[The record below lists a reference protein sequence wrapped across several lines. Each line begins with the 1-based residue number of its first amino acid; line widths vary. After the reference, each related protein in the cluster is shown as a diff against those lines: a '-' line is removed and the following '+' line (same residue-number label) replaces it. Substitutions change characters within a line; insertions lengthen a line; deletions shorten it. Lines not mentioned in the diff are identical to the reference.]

1 MLNTMTSQI
10 KVVFFLLLLP
20 TLSTADTIEQLTAR
34 AKNGDQQ
41 AQLELG
47 VTLLQEKQLQE
58 KQLQETNGKTSS
70 ATALSYLEPLAMKG
84 NQEAQIWLGRAYR
97 DALAGVNK
105 DSKLA
110 FTYFEK
116 AAGSDGKNPEAQYE
130 LATAYYAG
138 DGTDRNLI
146 AAYMWVSLS
155 LGKGSVKDNEARQ
168 LQEILTENLNAE
180 QLDKAKLLVK
190 QLETL
195 YIKS

>member
-10 KVVFFLLLLP
+10 KIVFFLLLLP
-20 TLSTADTIEQLTAR
+20 TLSTADTIEQLTVR

-58 KQLQETNGKTSS
+58 KNGNTSS
-70 ATALSYLEPLAMKG
+70 ATVLSYLEPLAMKG

-168 LQEILTENLNAE
+168 LQEILVENLNAE